1 MGSKDITVMLP
12 VHRSNLVLANSCI
25 KHILDNSDYNIVLI
39 DDFGSD
45 YEYLYSRRI
54 SFIHNQIPYRQPLS
68 VIWNQCINECPTDN
82 VIIHSWRQ
90 RLSQEQFQMIP
101 EKLAEGYAT
110 VSFDGIHVFGFHK
123 FLMSKI
129 GLFDT
134 GFKYGQYEDIDWW
147 YRFKYY
153 DLGMYCDDN
162 IEEERVV
169 NGRYVDSMWLDPSET
184 NKKYFY
190 TKWTELES
198 ENKILL
204 HKLEENFEERE
215 KFLSYD
221 NGIKYKTWDESVFS
235 PDLIKRFESLKTVE
249 SRLI

>member
-12 VHRSNLVLANSCI
+12 VHRSNLILANNCI
-25 KHILDNSDYNIVLI
+25 KHILDNSDYKIVVI

-45 YEYLYSRRI
+45 YEYFYSRRI

-68 VIWNQCINECPTDN
+68 VIWNQCIKECPTDN
-82 VIIHSWRQ
+82 VIIYSWRQ
-90 RLSQEQFQMIP
+90 RLNQEQFQIIP
-101 EKLAEGYAT
+101 EKLAEGYAA

-153 DLGMYCDDN
+153 DLAMYCDDN

-169 NGRYVDSMWLDPSET
+169 NGRYINSMWLDPNET

-204 HKLEENFEERE
+204 HKLEQNFEERE
-215 KFLSYD
+215 KFSSYD

-235 PDLIKRFESLKTVE
+235 PDLIKRFESFKTVE
-249 SRLI
+249 SRLA